1 MEIRLLTMT
10 LKVGGLYIR
19 LSLDVEEKGLPRR
32 KAENGESLLNMAI
45 IISFGRA
52 Q

>member
-1 MEIRLLTMT
+1 MN

-19 LSLDVEEKGLPRR
+19 LSLDVEENGLPHR
-32 KAENGESLLNMAI
+32 KVENGESLLSRAI

-52 Q
+52 QTLC